1 MLSLKIPTSLDEAM
15 PDAAMV
21 DAERARLAG
30 PDRDAMR
37 SVVAA
42 LCEELVRVKE
52 RLDLFVR
59 SDRQHVSELEQPAGA
74 AAPDCR
80 HPGCA

>member
-1 MLSLKIPTSLDEAM
+1 MRQWLM
-15 PDAAMV
+15 R
-21 DAERARLAG
+21 RARLAG

-42 LCEELVRVKE
+42 LCEELVQGQG

-59 SDRQHVSELEQPAGA
+59 SDRSHVSELSSLMAPLRQIADTLAVLGFWSA
-74 AAPDCR
+74 AQS
-80 HPGCA
+80 HY